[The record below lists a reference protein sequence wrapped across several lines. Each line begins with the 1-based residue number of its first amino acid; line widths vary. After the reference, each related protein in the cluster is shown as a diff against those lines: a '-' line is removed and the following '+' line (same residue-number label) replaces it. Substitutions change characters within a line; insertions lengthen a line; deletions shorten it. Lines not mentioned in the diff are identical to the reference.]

1 MMGACAPVREQIHP
15 GALVRPGRRQGAR
28 PVAGAIRALRTGRT
42 RRTPPLPTGRR
53 SPSPGARSR
62 IPGRHQPVC
71 ARPRGDEGAAG
82 GHWEADL
89 VIGAGGR
96 SALITLVERTSRF
109 VLISRLGT
117 RHDSATVTDAL
128 QTMVADLPRAVY
140 STITWDQ
147 GAQMAQH
154 AAFTAITGIPVY
166 FADPHS
172 PRSASHQREHRRAD
186 PRVLPQ
192 GHQLQQRH
200 RRPGPGRPGPAQG
213 PPTRSLERT
222 DPHRDTG
229 HHHQRCN
236 HHLTPPS
243 SSRRFRVQSA
253 RFGVGGGARRPG
265 AGVIAAPACP
275 RHRADPGSRTT
286 TPSEKAR

>member
-1 MMGACAPVREQIHP
+1 MRVEK
-15 GALVRPGRRQGAR
+15 
-28 PVAGAIRALRTGRT
+28 ALRTGRT

-82 GHWEADL
+82 GHWEGDL

-154 AAFTAITGIPVY
+154 AAFTLATDIKVY

-172 PRSASHQREHRRAD
+172 PRSASHQREHRRPD

-192 GHQLQQRH
+192 GHRLHRRH

-236 HHLTPPS
+236 HHLTPPRT
-243 SSRRFRVQSA
+243 SRGRNAPLESIMHISTSTGPTRSRGRPRPAALAHYRA
-253 RFGVGGGARRPG
+253 RP
-265 AGVIAAPACP
+265 C
-275 RHRADPGSRTT
+275 T
-286 TPSEKAR
+286 TPGGKALIFVTHNARTRMFIGNIRRASYS

>member
-1 MMGACAPVREQIHP
+1 MDKRARERDKEKGLPPAKRKAKGKLVEGQITTDQIQGP
-15 GALVRPGRRQGAR
+15 GPAHHRLPRPNRPLPIEPRLHRKLDRLVDK
-28 PVAGAIRALRTGRT
+28 ALRSGRT
-42 RRTPPLPTGRR
+42 RRLPRSPLAGLPRR
-53 SPSPGARSR
+53 SNRLWIEGARIS
-62 IPGRHQPVC
+62 
-71 ARPRGDEGAAG
+71 ARPPEADDRAVP
-82 GHWEADL
+82 GHWEGDL

-128 QTMVADLPRAVY
+128 QTMVADLPWAVY

-172 PRSASHQREHRRAD
+172 PRSASHQREHRRTD

-192 GHQLQQRH
+192 GHQLHRRH
-200 RRPGPGRPGPAQG
+200 RRPGPGRPGPPQ
-213 PPTRSLERT
+213 PPTPPGLERT
-222 DPHRDTG
+222 DP
-229 HHHQRCN
+229 
-236 HHLTPPS
+236 S
-243 SSRRFRVQSA
+243 
-253 RFGVGGGARRPG
+253 
-265 AGVIAAPACP
+265 
-275 RHRADPGSRTT
+275 
-286 TPSEKAR
+286 